1 MSTPHQALL
10 DKIKQLP
17 PQRMAEV
24 ENFVDFLRSR
34 EDERRLVSAA
44 AEASAPSFAQV
55 WNNDEDAAFEQ
66 PHSKAAKVRRAGP
79 AARPTDS
86 AQPNLKGRFQGRAKA
101 PLGIRDMDDAIAAAV
116 VEAHNRISRRVK

>member
-10 DKIKQLP
+10 EKIKQLP

-24 ENFVDFLRSR
+24 EDFVDFLRSR

-44 AEASAPSFAQV
+44 AEASAASFAQV

-66 PHSKAAKVRRAGP
+66 PPSKAAKVRRAGS
-79 AARPTDS
+79 ATRPPDS
-86 AQPNLKGRFQGRAKA
+86 AQPNLKGRFQGRAKV
-101 PLGIRDMDDAIAAAV
+101 PVSIRDMDEAIAAEVIA
-116 VEAHNRISRRVK
+116 AHNRTRRRVT